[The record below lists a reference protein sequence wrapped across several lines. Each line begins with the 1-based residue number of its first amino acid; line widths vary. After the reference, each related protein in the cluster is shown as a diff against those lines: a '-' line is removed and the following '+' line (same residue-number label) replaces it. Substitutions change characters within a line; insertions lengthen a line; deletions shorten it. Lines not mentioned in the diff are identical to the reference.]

1 MFNYFLLLM
10 FISSKIPL
18 PNATDIIFVI
28 KLDLGYYMLRNG
40 IYNTYKTQLIYTI
53 LSIEAYLHS
62 WDPHI
67 L

>member
-40 IYNTYKTQLIYTI
+40 I
-53 LSIEAYLHS
+53 
-62 WDPHI
+62 
-67 L
+67 